1 MSRARTVRGPVL
13 ASTAA
18 RQPRPSTAGLGHAGT
33 PLATPAPAQAA
44 HTPGSWV
51 LALARWVP
59 APARCAP
66 ARPDV
71 PLPLLQQKARPALP
85 LAIFELCL

>member
-18 RQPRPSTAGLGHAGT
+18 RQPRPSTVGSGHAGT
-33 PLATPAPAQAA
+33 PLPTPAPAQAA
-44 HTPGSWV
+44 RAPGSWV
-51 LALARWVP
+51 PALARCVP
-59 APARCAP
+59 T
-66 ARPDV
+66 RPDV

-85 LAIFELCL
+85 LTIFELCL